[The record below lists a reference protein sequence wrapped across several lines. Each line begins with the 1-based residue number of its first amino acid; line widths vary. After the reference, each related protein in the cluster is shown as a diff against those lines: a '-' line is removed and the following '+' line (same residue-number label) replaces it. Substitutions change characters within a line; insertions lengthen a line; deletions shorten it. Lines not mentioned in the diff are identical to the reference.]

1 MTLRF
6 QAVLL
11 AGGLICAAAHGVHA
25 AGWPGPAFPDYRSP
39 TQVRKACESGLRGAR
54 LRLAA
59 LEKQAPDAGWLAAY
73 DDFNGWVEDVYG
85 PVAFISHVHPSRDVR
100 EAAEACEVRWQAF
113 FSAMGLN
120 RRLYSAARQVLPAD
134 DIDRHAL
141 QSIIENAEDAGVL
154 MPTERQREARRLS
167 DQISALSQAFDK
179 RIVENKTRLA
189 FRPDELAGVPEGV
202 LRAAPRDSRGR
213 LMLGLDYPTYFPV
226 LERAENAR
234 TRERLW
240 RAKTNEGGVANMRL
254 LRQITSLRLRYA
266 RLFGQKSYADFV
278 LRRRMA
284 RSVERAN
291 QFLMEVQG
299 AVTRSEQRELAE
311 LAEAKARHLGL
322 PIQQVRLE
330 RWDQAFYAERLRQKK
345 LAVDDEAFRPHFPPQ
360 ESLRFVMRVAE
371 RLFGI
376 RYTRVPARLWHADV
390 QAYAVSD
397 AATGKPLASLV
408 VDIYP
413 REGKYGHAA
422 VWAYRSG
429 STRNDRLPQAALV
442 ANFDR
447 KGLTLQEL
455 DTLLHEFGH
464 SLHSNLSSTR
474 YTLQAGTTTQLDFV
488 EAPSQMLEDW
498 VFDPRVIKLFQEV
511 CAACPPVPDALLAKA
526 RAARDLDKGSNTARQ
541 HLYATY
547 DLALNGPTAPE
558 PAALWARME
567 GATPLGHVRGTLF
580 PSGFGHLVSDY
591 AAGYYAY
598 LWSLV
603 LAMDLRTAFAADR
616 LDPAVGQRYR
626 EKVLSQGGQRPP
638 EQLLRDF
645 LGREPSSA
653 AFFDDLAR

>member
-1 MTLRF
+1 MTLRS
-6 QAVLL
+6 QAMLL
-11 AGGLICAAAHGVHA
+11 AGCLLCSAAFGVQA
-25 AGWPGPAFPDYRSP
+25 ADWPGPAFPEFRSAA
-39 TQVRKACESGLRGAR
+39 QVRKACDSGLRGAR
-54 LRLAA
+54 ARLAL
-59 LEKQAPDAGWLAAY
+59 LEKRAPDAGWLPAY

-85 PVAFISHVHPSRDVR
+85 PVAFISHVHPLRRVR
-100 EAAEACEVRWQAF
+100 EAAETCEVRWQAF

-120 RRLYSAARQVLPAD
+120 RRLYQAAKQVVPAD
-134 DIDRHAL
+134 EIDAHAL
-141 QSIIENAEDAGVL
+141 RSIIENAEDAGVL
-154 MPTERQREARRLS
+154 LSPARQAQARRLS
-167 DQISALSQAFDK
+167 DQISGLSQAFDK

-189 FRPDELAGVPEGV
+189 FRPEELAGVPEGV
-202 LRAAPRDSRGR
+202 LRAAPRDGKGR
-213 LMLGLDYPTYFPV
+213 LLLGLDYPTYFPV
-226 LERAENAR
+226 LERADHPR

-266 RLFGQKSYADFV
+266 QLFGQKSYADFV

-284 RSVERAN
+284 RSVERASR
-291 QFLMEVQG
+291 FLADVKG
-299 AVTRSEQRELAE
+299 AVTRSEQLELAD
-311 LAEAKARHLGL
+311 LVQAKARHLGL
-322 PIQQVRLE
+322 PARQVRLE
-330 RWDQAFYAERLRQKK
+330 RWDQAYYTERLRQER
-345 LAVDDEAFRPHFPPQ
+345 LEVDDEAFRPHFPPQ
-360 ESLRFVMRVAE
+360 ESLQFVMRVAE
-371 RLFGI
+371 RMFGI
-376 RYTRVPARLWHADV
+376 RYTRIPARLWHADV
-390 QAYAVSD
+390 QAYVVSD
-397 AATGKPLASLV
+397 AATARPLASLV
-408 VDIYP
+408 VDLYP

-429 STRNDRLPQAALV
+429 STRNARLPQAALV
-442 ANFDR
+442 VNFDR

-464 SLHSNLSSTR
+464 SLHSNLSRTR

-498 VFDPRVIKLFQEV
+498 VFDPRVLKLFQEV
-511 CAACPPVPDALLAKA
+511 CPTCPPVPDQLLAKA
-526 RAARDLDKGSNTARQ
+526 RAARDLAKGSNTARQ

-558 PAALWARME
+558 PSALWARME
-567 GATPLGHVRGTLF
+567 GATPMGHVRGTLF
-580 PSGFGHLVSDY
+580 PSGFSHLVSDY

-616 LDPAVGQRYR
+616 LDPAVAQRYR
-626 EKVLSQGGQRPP
+626 DKVLSQGGQRPP

-653 AFFDDLAR
+653 AFFEDLAR

>member
-6 QAVLL
+6 QAMLL
-11 AGGLICAAAHGVHA
+11 AGGLLGGLACGVSAAQ
-25 AGWPGPAFPDYRSP
+25 WSGPAFPDFRSAA
-39 TQVRKACESGLRGAR
+39 QVRKACDDGLGGAR
-54 LRLAA
+54 ARLLV
-59 LEKQAPDAGWLAAY
+59 LEKQAPDAAWLPAY

-85 PVAFISHVHPSRDVR
+85 PVAFVSHVHPLRSVRD
-100 EAAEACEVRWQAF
+100 AAEACEVRWQAF
-113 FSAMGLN
+113 FSSLGLN
-120 RRLYSAARQVLPAD
+120 RKLFQAAKQVVPAD
-134 DIDRHAL
+134 EIDRQAL
-141 QSIIENAEDAGVL
+141 RSIIENAEDAGVL
-154 MPTERQREARRLS
+154 LSAARQREARRLS

-179 RIVENKTRLA
+179 RIVDNQTRLA
-189 FRPDELAGVPEGV
+189 FLPKELAGVPAGV
-202 LRAAPRDSRGR
+202 LQAAPRDARGR
-213 LMLGLDYPTYFPV
+213 VLLGLDYPTYFPV
-226 LERAENAR
+226 LERAENPR

-254 LRQITSLRLRYA
+254 LRQITALRLRYA
-266 RLFGQKSYADFV
+266 QLFGQRSYADFV

-284 RSVERAN
+284 RSVERAG
-291 QFLMEVQG
+291 QFLLEVKG
-299 AVTRSEQRELAE
+299 AVTRSEQRELDE
-311 LAEAKARHLGL
+311 LRDAKARHLAV
-322 PIQQVRLE
+322 PAAQVRLQ
-330 RWDQAFYAERLRQKK
+330 RWDQAFYTERLRQER
-345 LAVDDEAFRPHFPPQ
+345 LQVDDEAFRPHFPPQ

-371 RLFGI
+371 RMFGI
-376 RYTRVPARLWHADV
+376 RYTPVPARLWHADV

-397 AATGKPLASLV
+397 AASGKPLASLV
-408 VDIYP
+408 VDLYP

-429 STRNDRLPQAALV
+429 STRNGRLPQAALV
-442 ANFDR
+442 VNVAR

-464 SLHSNLSSTR
+464 SLHSNLSRTR
-474 YTLQAGTTTQLDFV
+474 YTLQAGTSTQLDFV

-498 VFDPRVIKLFQEV
+498 VFDPQVLRLFQEV
-511 CAACPPVPDALLAKA
+511 CPSCPAVPDALLAKA

-547 DLALNGPTAPE
+547 DLALNGPAAPD

-580 PSGFGHLVSDY
+580 PSGFSHLVSDY

-626 EKVLSQGGQRPP
+626 EKLLSQGGQQPP
-638 EQLLRDF
+638 EQLLREF